1 MSGPPRFLLP
11 TLSLC
16 WGVLLLTLAGCTTP
30 PPPPAPPQP
39 RVSVLLLPQTDAA
52 GNPIPT
58 AVNVNM
64 GEQSQQL
71 NTPFALAETD
81 TKGQLGQR
89 VSNAEEVQA
98 RYGYVL
104 KMLPPTPEVV
114 VLRFLPGKSQLT
126 PQSEQQLPDLM
137 ERAKA
142 RAGGEILVIGHTDRV
157 GSQDAND
164 ALSLQRAQAVV
175 KLIRAIGFPK
185 DLLTA
190 IGRGERDPV
199 VPTADEVAEP
209 RNRRAEIIIR

>member
-11 TLSLC
+11 TLC
-16 WGVLLLTLAGCTTP
+16 WGVLLLTLAGCTT

-89 VSNAEEVQA
+89 MSSAEEVQA
-98 RYGYVL
+98 RYGDVL
-104 KMLPPTPEVV
+104 KMLPPAPEVV

-137 ERAKA
+137 QRAKA

-157 GSQDAND
+157 GTQDAND

-190 IGRGERDPV
+190 IGRGERDPA